1 MARGAGLAPGP
12 DSAELARWVASVRA
26 RAPREPAPSP
36 ELWNAPKLDAA
47 ASLARELHRAGDRV
61 RKWTTRAPD
70 APPTATERGDAL
82 EEVVF
87 HVIARAVPASALR
100 EDDEAHATD
109 EAKDV
114 ASEESHSEAA
124 SFARAKAL
132 AESFP
137 PFFSTRKDVG
147 GGDGVPVRAFLG
159 DTTGASA
166 LEEEE
171 EEAEAEDGIGVETEK
186 TKTESVLPGDACAR
200 GLLLALADAPAGTR
214 FLVRVAPEYA
224 YLDPHHGP
232 RMVPFYNELPGSSPE
247 RCRSRRF
254 PRPPAGVDAESFLF
268 FDVEV
273 LDRRVAAPV
282 RRPRSLPE
290 SSKRNTAT
298 AFAVPFATKHV
309 LREGD
314 GFERPRPPFDVSA
327 RVEVRVA
334 SPATDEKKDDE
345 KTVYAAVAVPETVVR
360 YVSGDGTLPPEL
372 DAAVATMRVGEEA
385 AVYVPPRRRPETP
398 PKNARLAMP
407 RDALARA
414 AKHGAEYRVRLL
426 GMTHVRD
433 VFGDGVVVK
442 RRLEEGVGDFP
453 GDCPVRDCAVTAR
466 VAVAAASISDDD
478 DDDASSLDEHARAML
493 REEGDASGSDPFAAL
508 ASRRGVRF
516 VHDTGA
522 RAPFAFRL
530 GAGAVP
536 AAVETS
542 VRLML
547 PGETA
552 LVTVRD
558 ARGAGARYAYEQS
571 APDAPGANAAREAL
585 DALGGVSSFRTS
597 GKNKKRVEIGLV
609 FVVRLVGFERPV
621 NWYRAG
627 LAEMLAEADA
637 GRLEGNALL
646 RAGKTELARDKY
658 EKTLRDLRS
667 IRGLETDDEIRATN
681 ALVNSVTLNLALASQ
696 RLGFHA
702 RAIGL
707 VTEILSNDPKHGKAL
722 WRRGVSLAATHEY
735 AGARADFRAVAEG
748 DASLRLDVERE
759 LRKIDLAERAELRRE
774 KDVSASALGEQK
786 SAPGERRD

>member
-61 RKWTTRAPD
+61 RKWTTQSPD

-87 HVIARAVPASALR
+87 HVVARAVPASALR

-109 EAKDV
+109 EAKDL
-114 ASEESHSEAA
+114 ASEASDSEAA

-137 PFFSTRKDVG
+137 PFFSTRKDVA

-171 EEAEAEDGIGVETEK
+171 EEEAEEVNGVETE
-186 TKTESVLPGDACAR
+186 KTESVLPGDACAR

-232 RMVPFYNELPGSSPE
+232 RMVPLYDKLPGSSPE

-268 FDVEV
+268 FDVGV
-273 LDRRVAAPV
+273 LARRVAAPV

-290 SSKRNTAT
+290 TSKRNTAT
-298 AFAVPFATKHV
+298 AFPVPFATKRV

-334 SPATDEKKDDE
+334 SPATDDE
-345 KTVYAAVAVPETVVR
+345 KTDAAAVAVPETVVR

-372 DAAVATMRVGEEA
+372 DAAVDTMRVGEEA
-385 AVYVPPRRRPETP
+385 VVYAPPRRRPETP

-407 RDALARA
+407 RDALERA
-414 AKHGAEYRVRLL
+414 AKNGAEYRVCLL
-426 GMTHVRD
+426 GITHVRD

-478 DDDASSLDEHARAML
+478 DEKKYENASSLDEHARAML
-493 REEGDASGSDPFAAL
+493 GEEGDKNKNASGSDPFAAL
-508 ASRRGVRF
+508 ASRRGLRF

-522 RAPFAFRL
+522 QTPLAFRL

-558 ARGAGARYAYEQS
+558 ALGAGARYAYERS
-571 APDAPGANAAREAL
+571 APDAPGADAARETL
-585 DALGGVSSFRTS
+585 EALGGVASSS
-597 GKNKKRVEIGLV
+597 GKNVFPQNKVGLV

-627 LAEMLAEADA
+627 LGEMLAEADA

-646 RAGKTELARDKY
+646 NAGKTELARDKY
-658 EKTLRDLRS
+658 EKTLRDLRG
-667 IRGLETDDEIRATN
+667 IRGLETDEEIRATN
-681 ALVNSVTLNLALASQ
+681 ALVNSVTLNLAAASQ

-702 RAIGL
+702 RAIAL
-707 VTEILSNDPKHGKAL
+707 VDEILSNDPKHGKAL

-774 KDVSASALGEQK
+774 KNVSASALGER
-786 SAPGERRD
+786 AAGERRD